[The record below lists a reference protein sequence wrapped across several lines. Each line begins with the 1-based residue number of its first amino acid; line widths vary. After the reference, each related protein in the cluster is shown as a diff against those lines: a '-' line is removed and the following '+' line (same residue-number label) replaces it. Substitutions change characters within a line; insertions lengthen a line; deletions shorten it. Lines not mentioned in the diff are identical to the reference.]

1 LLLAFCFCDKL
12 LLLLLLSF
20 CFCDELL
27 LLLLLSEL
35 CICDELLLLLLL
47 FCQKTK
53 RVALLMDL
61 EVYSHH
67 FQPRFLGLCRHFF
80 GLRIGRRRR
89 L

>member
-1 LLLAFCFCDKL
+1 MLLAFCFCDKL

-47 FCQKTK
+47 LCQKTK

-61 EVYSHH
+61 EV
-67 FQPRFLGLCRHFF
+67 
-80 GLRIGRRRR
+80 
-89 L
+89 

>member
-61 EVYSHH
+61 EV
-67 FQPRFLGLCRHFF
+67 
-80 GLRIGRRRR
+80 
-89 L
+89 